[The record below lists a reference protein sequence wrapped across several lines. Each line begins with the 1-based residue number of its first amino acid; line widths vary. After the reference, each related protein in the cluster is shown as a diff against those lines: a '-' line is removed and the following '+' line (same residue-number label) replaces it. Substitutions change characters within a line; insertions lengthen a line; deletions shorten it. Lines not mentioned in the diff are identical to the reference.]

1 MLSHQ
6 RWCFSTITTNSTH
19 NAIPLILMQV
29 SLECLDVFSKMLAKV
44 SYNEDSFTNSRCT
57 AFESQDPAPKSSM
70 PALPPNLHDYAAALD
85 LEADKILR
93 EYAVALGLR
102 AKEFSGGSS
111 TVTSSIS
118 TASAKAGSSSST
130 PGRQTAQNPTS
141 YSIISRARWQLAM
154 IRDPD
159 QPR

>member
-1 MLSHQ
+1 
-6 RWCFSTITTNSTH
+6 
-19 NAIPLILMQV
+19 
-29 SLECLDVFSKMLAKV
+29 MLAKV

-57 AFESQDPAPKSSM
+57 TFESQDPAPKSSM
-70 PALPPNLHDYAAALD
+70 PALPPNLHGYAAALD
-85 LEADKILR
+85 LETDKILR

-118 TASAKAGSSSST
+118 IASAKAGPSSST
-130 PGRQTAQNPTS
+130 PGRQIAQNPTS